1 MGQFNW
7 RVGNVSRQSNI
18 VKIELSTLKLYNEKN
33 HTRQIVSRPIISTR
47 LNSTRFPEFESLENF
62 ELKTDVDSFL
72 QLWINLR
79 MNQHRIHSYNCG

>member
-33 HTRQIVSRPIISTR
+33 HARQILWNNRTNQPLSVG
-47 LNSTRFPEFESLENF
+47 
-62 ELKTDVDSFL
+62 LKLTPSVEA
-72 QLWINLR
+72 
-79 MNQHRIHSYNCG
+79 NQ